1 MKRTMWLVVVILI
14 AACTKVG
21 TAKDKD
27 VVVRVGKSTLTLEEF
42 KKYVPETEY
51 KKLTDDNLKTF
62 LNNWADQ
69 EILYLEATKQ
79 KIDREDSVTM
89 VLEQYKKNLL
99 AMELVRRAFGSTTV
113 SETEIAEYFS
123 KHADEYL
130 YTVKLGQIVLSSADA
145 AYATL
150 AEIKSGADFFK
161 LAKERSLARMEN
173 PDNPNILTDYMPR
186 GRLGDYAVEEVIFA
200 MNPGDVSDV
209 IPYLQGTFLI
219 VKMVDKRRFLAKAEL
234 NDEIRSQIYNY
245 LMAKKYRDF
254 LTQYVDS
261 LKTSAYKITID
272 LAPLKK

>member
-1 MKRTMWLVVVILI
+1 MKRTMWLVIVILI
-14 AACTKVG
+14 AACAKVG

-27 VVVRVGKSTLTLEEF
+27 VIVRVGKSTLTLNEF
-42 KKYVPETEY
+42 KKYIPETEY
-51 KKLTDDNLKTF
+51 KKLSDENLKTF

-79 KIDREDSVTM
+79 KIDLEDSVRM

-113 SETEIAEYFS
+113 SETEIAEYFTRHS
-123 KHADEYL
+123 EEYL
-130 YTVKLGQIVLSSADA
+130 YTVKLGQIVLPSADA
-145 AYATL
+145 AHATL

-186 GRLGDYAVEEVIFA
+186 GRLGDYAIEEIIFK
-200 MNPGDVSDV
+200 MNPGDVSEV
-209 IPYLQGTFLI
+209 IPYLQGTYLI

-234 NDEIRSQIYNY
+234 TDEIRSQIYNY
-245 LMAKKYRDF
+245 LMGRKYRDF
-254 LTQYVDS
+254 LTGFVDS
-261 LKTSAYKITID
+261 LKTSTYKITID